1 MRVRS
6 ESIESSTNRGAVMR
20 RPVLAV
26 AFAIAIS
33 LALTACGEEG
43 LMEGLGDRSHEYV
56 QGSSTTTVPV
66 GTEVVTTLPG
76 AIPVEEVTWYNQG
89 IEGETVGEVNYV
101 VSAVWNR
108 GQSEGRFIQASPAE
122 IALALPGVQFP
133 ALLPRDSTWVTS
145 QLVYDAASAT
155 LDAAISAAFG
165 LWAVEPYTQ
174 GDGRLAV
181 LRIGLALPGTQLES
195 TPVSA
200 PTDDGISLTWT
211 DGTYRYELACR
222 AQVPEDQCWQAAESM
237 LPLEVV
243 GPGPVV
249 ANG

>member
-6 ESIESSTNRGAVMR
+6 ESIESQTTRGALR
-20 RPVLAV
+20 RRPGPVLAW
-26 AFAIAIS
+26 AMLLTLG
-33 LALTACGEEG
+33 LAACGEGG

-56 QGSSTTTVPV
+56 QGSSTTTTPL
-66 GTEVVTTLPG
+66 GTEVATTMPA
-76 AIPVEEVTWYNQG
+76 AIPVEGVTWYNQG

-101 VSAVWNR
+101 VSAVWAR

-122 IALALPGVQFP
+122 IAEALPGVQFP
-133 ALLPRDSTWVTS
+133 SLLPRESGWVTS

-165 LWAVEPYTQ
+165 LWAVEPYTE
-174 GDGRLAV
+174 GEGRLAV
-181 LRIGLALPGTQLES
+181 LRIGMAIGGSQLDS

-200 PTDDGISLTWT
+200 PADDGISLTWT
-211 DGTYRYELACR
+211 DGTYRYELSCR
-222 AQVPEDQCWQAAESM
+222 QQVPESQCWQAAESM